1 MALEAKAIT
10 SKAVI
15 AELEKIKKNTP
26 KISSRS
32 SRSSTSS
39 SSSNIYSA
47 SRIHRNLK
55 TKKIKNIPVKDH
67 MRMRTRMHN
76 HTRSNRLKILQHSTT
91 KKIENKNKTKTN
103 EKTKLGK
110 TQMNNILIMEDEFV
124 PSNTTNSLTTENI
137 YK

>member
-26 KISSRS
+26 KP
-32 SRSSTSS
+32 SS
-39 SSSNIYSA
+39 SFSNSSNSSSPANMYRA
-47 SRIHRNLK
+47 LK
-55 TKKIKNIPVKDH
+55 TKKIKNIPAKDRIH
-67 MRMRTRMHN
+67 TRTR
-76 HTRSNRLKILQHSTT
+76 TRSNRTKLLKNQHSTT
-91 KKIENKNKTKTN
+91 KKIENKNNKN
-103 EKTKLGK
+103 NDKTKLGK
-110 TQMNNILIMEDEFV
+110 TQINNILIMEDEFV